1 MAIVMLKKSIEAK
14 KSLPKFTAYER
25 ILWSKFFPLYYAVM
39 HTSKNSGILTNY
51 VRRYKTRN

>member
-25 ILWSKFFPLYYAVM
+25 ILWSKFLVLYYAVM
-39 HTSKNSGILTNY
+39 HTSKH
-51 VRRYKTRN
+51 VQAF